1 MDYKG
6 VAFGREFL
14 PSVIV
19 NRSFGTEGQQ
29 KQKRQNRDPTHF
41 TQRKRI
47 WIYGGKR
54 EKKKKNMLG
63 LWRLRFEMYTKRKGV
78 CLCVLELEQKA

>member
-14 PSVIV
+14 PSVVV
-19 NRSFGTEGQQ
+19 NRSFGTERQQ

-41 TQRKRI
+41 KQRKRI

-54 EKKKKNMLG
+54 ENKKKNVGFVEIEVPNL
-63 LWRLRFEMYTKRKGV
+63 Y
-78 CLCVLELEQKA
+78 